1 MNNLAAFVRMEFITA
16 KPYMTGKVLIAYAGL
31 LCFMTVMSTSAA
43 TLAGFSL
50 MIATLNLSFIFATC
64 EKNNMDALY
73 VTLAVK
79 KRTVVLGRY
88 LFSLFMDVCAILC
101 ALLFSL
107 VLGVFVPE
115 SDLNMSAN
123 EALPA
128 FTLIAAMFLVVQA
141 VQFPIFFRF
150 GYMKAKYMS
159 IIPFLLI
166 VAGLPVLERLRGLP
180 YLPDVLI
187 WAASNIPAVCAL
199 ICAVTVIIIC
209 VSYRLSLAFYGKRD
223 F

>member
-1 MNNLAAFVRMEFITA
+1 MEFITA

-31 LCFMTVMSTSAA
+31 LCFITVMSTSAA

-50 MIATLNLSFIFATC
+50 MVATLNLSFIFATC
-64 EKNNMDALY
+64 EKSNMDALY
-73 VTLAVK
+73 ITLAIK

-107 VLGVFVPE
+107 VPGAFMPD
-115 SDLNMSAN
+115 SDLNMGAN

-128 FTLIAAMFLVVQA
+128 FTLIAAKFLVIQA
-141 VQFPIFFRF
+141 VQFPMFFRL
-150 GYMKAKYMS
+150 GYMKARYMI

-166 VAGLPVLERLRGLP
+166 AVGLPVLANRGERLGGLP
-180 YLPDVLI
+180 YLPEVLI
-187 WAASNIPAVCAL
+187 WAANNIPTVCAL
-199 ICAVTVIIIC
+199 ICAVTVIVIC